1 MSALDT
7 SRDSSVLGAGAADG
21 AGADPLW
28 RAVRLLDVS
37 WGRAARAIGLGSLA
51 LASSVGLAAVA
62 AWLIARAS
70 QMPPV
75 LQLSVATVAVRAF
88 GISRGVFRYL
98 ERLASHDVALRGMAS
113 LRANVYTS
121 LASGRTAAVTGVRRG
136 DLLARVGADV
146 DSVGDVVVRAII
158 PAGVALVVSAGSV
171 ILVGVFLPSAG
182 VALFLCLLLAG
193 VLGPW
198 LSARGARRT
207 EERGAAARAEMT
219 STVLETLEGSGPLT
233 VSGRLTQ
240 RMEALRRTDRE
251 LAAVTDSGA
260 RTSGTAAAINNAAI
274 GLAVLASLLL
284 GIPAVA
290 AGTLAPVELA
300 VIVLTPLAVFEA
312 AGVLPA
318 AAVQMHR
325 SRQAA
330 RRIME
335 LLDAAA
341 GTEVLAGN
349 DGTTGSTGS
358 TAVSATN
365 PGPADLSEAHRE
377 IPRATSDTS
386 EAGASTPEV
395 IVAGASCG
403 WNGRAAVTGIDLT
416 VNPGR
421 AVAIVGPSGV
431 GKTTLL
437 MTTAGLIPQ
446 VAGRVSLD
454 GSPIASLAPDDVAH
468 QVVFVAEDG
477 HVFDTTLL
485 ENLRVARGD
494 VTPDEATA
502 ALAEVG
508 LGAWLAGLPDGVDT
522 TLGPDATTISG
533 GERRRL
539 LVARALLA
547 PAPLLLVDEP
557 AEHLDPT
564 TADELLTHL
573 VETTRTGGR
582 GVVVATHRLSAL
594 AAADEVL
601 LLGRADDTDPESPAT
616 VVARGTHAELVARD
630 EGYRWAL
637 AQEAAAER

>member
-1 MSALDT
+1 MSDLGT
-7 SRDSSVLGAGAADG
+7 SPDSPVRGTGTADG
-21 AGADPLW
+21 TATDPLW

-121 LASGRTAAVTGVRRG
+121 LASGRTAAVAGVRRG

-146 DSVGDVVVRAII
+146 DAVGDVVVRAII

-198 LSARGARRT
+198 LSARAARRT

-233 VSGRLTQ
+233 VSGRLSQ
-240 RMEALRRTDRE
+240 RMDALRRTDRE

-260 RTSGTAAAINNAAI
+260 RTSGTAAAINNVAI

-335 LLDAAA
+335 LLDAADEDGDA
-341 GTEVLAGN
+341 AAPAHTEPAER
-349 DGTTGSTGS
+349 
-358 TAVSATN
+358 SA
-365 PGPADLSEAHRE
+365 A
-377 IPRATSDTS
+377 RATSGTS
-386 EAGASTPEV
+386 APLGDRPEV
-395 IVAGASCG
+395 VVADAACG
-403 WNGRAAVTGIDLT
+403 WNGRAAVTGIDLA
-416 VNPGR
+416 VRPGR

-437 MTTAGLIPQ
+437 MTAAGLIPQ

-454 GSPIASLAPDDVAH
+454 GSPVSSFAPDDVAQ

-494 VTPDEATA
+494 VTPDEAEA

-508 LGAWLAGLPDGVDT
+508 LGEWLAGLPDGVGT
-522 TLGPDATTISG
+522 ILGPDATTISG

-557 AEHLDPT
+557 AEHLDPA

-573 VETTRTGGR
+573 VETSRTGGR

-594 AAADEVL
+594 AAVDEVL
-601 LLGRADDTDPESPAT
+601 LLGRTDDASPESPAT
-616 VVARGTHAELVARD
+616 VVARGTHAELLAHD

-637 AQEAAAER
+637 AQEAAV

>member
-1 MSALDT
+1 MSDLDQ
-7 SRDSSVLGAGAADG
+7 SSGPSARGGGRRGADHDASAST
-21 AGADPLW
+21 GADPLW

-37 WGRAARAIGLGSLA
+37 WGRAAKAIGLGSLA

-75 LQLSVATVAVRAF
+75 LQLSMATVAVRAF

-121 LASGRTAAVTGVRRG
+121 LASGRTAAVAGVRRG

-146 DSVGDVVVRAII
+146 DSVGDVVVKAVI

-171 ILVGVFLPSAG
+171 ILVGAFLPSAG
-182 VALFLCLLLAG
+182 LALLACLVLAG

-198 LSARGARRT
+198 LSALAARRT

-219 STVLETLEGSGPLT
+219 STVLETLEGAGPLA
-233 VSGRLTQ
+233 VSGRLAQ
-240 RMEALRRTDRE
+240 RMDSLRRTDRE
-251 LAAVTDSGA
+251 LASVTNSGA

-274 GLAVLASLLL
+274 GLAVLAALLL

-290 AGTLAPVELA
+290 AGTLTPVELA
-300 VIVLTPLAVFEA
+300 VVVLTPLAVFEA
-312 AGVLPA
+312 AGVLPG
-318 AAVQMHR
+318 AAVQLHR

-335 LLDAAA
+335 LLDAAGAPDASEPARA
-341 GTEVLAGN
+341 GDHARPDEPTV
-349 DGTTGSTGS
+349 
-358 TAVSATN
+358 TAT
-365 PGPADLSEAHRE
+365 D
-377 IPRATSDTS
+377 
-386 EAGASTPEV
+386 
-395 IVAGASCG
+395 VACG
-403 WNGRAAVTGIDLT
+403 WDGRAAVTGVDL
-416 VNPGR
+416 VVRPGR
-421 AVAIVGPSGV
+421 TVAVVGPSGV

-446 VAGRVSLD
+446 IAGNVSLGD
-454 GSPIASLAPDDVAH
+454 APIGTFTPDDVAH

-477 HVFDTTLL
+477 HVFDTTVL

-494 VTPDEATA
+494 VTPDEASA
-502 ALAEVG
+502 AMVDVG
-508 LGAWLAGLPDGVDT
+508 LGEWLAGLPDGVDT

-557 AEHLDPT
+557 AEHLDPA

-573 VETTRTGGR
+573 VETSRTDGR
-582 GVVVATHRLSAL
+582 GIVVATHRLSAL
-594 AAADEVL
+594 AAVDEVI
-601 LLGRADDTDPESPAT
+601 LLGRPADASPDSPAT
-616 VVARGTHAELVARD
+616 VLARGTHTELLAHD

-637 AQEAAAER
+637 AQEAASV

>member
-1 MSALDT
+1 MSDLDQAPGEP
-7 SRDSSVLGAGAADG
+7 VAAGSPARVGTADDRTG
-21 AGADPLW
+21 TDPLW

-37 WGRAARAIGLGSLA
+37 WGRAAKAIGLGSLA

-75 LQLSVATVAVRAF
+75 LQLSMATVAVRAF

-121 LASGRTAAVTGVRRG
+121 LASGRTAAVAGVRRG

-146 DSVGDVVVRAII
+146 DAVGDVVVRAII

-171 ILVGVFLPSAG
+171 ILVGAFLPSAG
-182 VALFLCLLLAG
+182 VALLACLLLAG

-198 LSARGARRT
+198 LSARAARRT

-219 STVLETLEGSGPLT
+219 STVLETLEGAGPLT
-233 VSGRLTQ
+233 VSGRLAQ
-240 RMEALRRTDRE
+240 RMDSLRRTDRE

-274 GLAVLASLLL
+274 GLAVLAALLL

-290 AGTLAPVELA
+290 AGTLTPVELA
-300 VIVLTPLAVFEA
+300 VVVLTPLAVFEA

-341 GTEVLAGN
+341 R
-349 DGTTGSTGS
+349 S
-358 TAVSATN
+358 TATDEAPAPHRAAPRV
-365 PGPADLSEAHRE
+365 GPDGPSVVVT
-377 IPRATSDTS
+377 RA
-386 EAGASTPEV
+386 A
-395 IVAGASCG
+395 CG
-403 WNGRAAVTGIDLT
+403 WDGRAAVTGVDLL
-416 VNPGR
+416 VRPGR
-421 AVAIVGPSGV
+421 SVAVVGPSGV

-437 MTTAGLIPQ
+437 MTTAGLVPQ
-446 VAGRVSLD
+446 VAGSVSLD
-454 GSPIASLAPDDVAH
+454 DAPISTFPPDDVAH

-477 HVFDTTLL
+477 HVFDTTVL

-502 ALAEVG
+502 ALVDVG
-508 LGAWLAGLPDGVDT
+508 LGEWLSGLPDGVGT

-557 AEHLDPT
+557 AEHLDPA

-573 VETTRTGGR
+573 VETSRTGGR
-582 GVVVATHRLSAL
+582 GIMVATHRLSAL
-594 AAADEVL
+594 AAVDEVL
-601 LLGRADDTDPESPAT
+601 LLGRPADASPDAPAT
-616 VVARGTHAELVARD
+616 VLARGTHAELLAHD

-637 AQEAAAER
+637 AQETASV